1 MPFSSSIEGSFGYG
15 RSQIIQSIP
24 VGNLPTY
31 YTSSSGFIMNQPGYT
46 AITLQLKTLANISSA
61 TVIRTYSSLNAAWT
75 TIHDKDLDSNVW
87 YNMPEGSRILYKYT
101 LAKGGTSITT
111 TNLGTYTGA
120 STSVL
125 GACYAPAIMWGNT
138 TSYGA
143 FIIGGFSQ
151 AVLHVLE
158 FNSTKSGWSNTY
170 TVSYPATQIY
180 GTEIIPKAAS
190 GFTQDFG
197 VAYSRT
203 PKTMASWT
211 VNMATR
217 SWTNLK
223 DNTYTAGINGPSNGC
238 GMIYYPIGK
247 PIFTNDPDTSTNRL
261 AMNDT
266 SSSSLYVWTVTQS
279 GNDLVWTYLK
289 TVNIGL
295 GNAYYPYNM
304 SQNTYDSI
312 A

>member
-1 MPFSSSIEGSFGYG
+1 MEGSFGYG
-15 RSQIIQSIP
+15 RGQQIQAVAP
-24 VGNLPTY
+24 GNLPSY
-31 YTSSSGFIMNQPGYT
+31 YTNSSGYIMNQPGYT
-46 AITLQLKTLANISSA
+46 ATTLQLKTLANISSNV
-61 TVIRTYSSLNAAWT
+61 VIRTYSALNGAWT

-87 YNMPEGSRILYKYT
+87 YNMPESTRVLYKYT
-101 LAKGGTSITT
+101 LAKGGTTLTT
-111 TNLGTYTGA
+111 ATLGTYTGA
-120 STSVL
+120 TTSVL
-125 GACYAPAIMWGNT
+125 GACYAPAVMWGGA

-143 FIIGGFSQ
+143 FIIGGFNQ

-158 FNSTKSGWSNTY
+158 FNSTKTGWSNSYTVTY
-170 TVSYPATQIY
+170 TSEVY
-180 GTEIIPKAAS
+180 GTEVIPKAAS
-190 GFTQDFG
+190 GFSSDFG
-197 VAYSRT
+197 VAYTRGS
-203 PKTMASWT
+203 KQMSSWV

-217 SWTNLK
+217 SWTNRK
-223 DNTYTAGINGPSNGC
+223 DNSYTGGTNGPSNGC

-247 PIFTNDPDTSTNRL
+247 PIFTGDPDTSTNRL

-266 SSSSLYVWTVTQS
+266 STANLYVWTVTQS
-279 GNDLVWTYLK
+279 GTDLVWTYLK